1 MVLFLISNY
10 SGFNTGRGGH
20 YYSLRQMAE
29 TITKDREIITVVL
42 GNAPDLPAALLGMQ
56 SVYSVPTELHRQ
68 QQGLKRVI
76 AKLQGLNCLS
86 KLTAI
91 HAYDAKSV
99 YIGAHIAKKIEKPF
113 VLTKCGG
120 RSPKNF
126 YPIVDTL
133 IVFHKKDYDYFSKNS
148 SGYSDIHLIPNRVNS
163 VAYDATRERQIQ
175 EIRDAKAFNIFKIG
189 RIGNDYHKT
198 LTDTIRLCSQIQR
211 ENFPVHLSFI
221 GYEESEKVTEK
232 LRDCAQQL
240 NVTLSVYSD
249 SDYTS
254 RASELLWACDAAVGT
269 GRGAMEALSAK
280 KILLFPV
287 SNFDYPCLFNEATA
301 PYAMQDN
308 FSERALLPESL
319 KGYCDPKQILT
330 MITDDTYKRHLDD
343 FGHRTFESCFNV
355 EVGAK
360 KVIDIYDNCSNIPSA
375 SKLNL
380 FRLRLNYF
388 NLYRKYRLKLF
399 RRKLRRSLHLK

>member
-1 MVLFLISNY
+1 
-10 SGFNTGRGGH
+10 
-20 YYSLRQMAE
+20 
-29 TITKDREIITVVL
+29 
-42 GNAPDLPAALLGMQ
+42 
-56 SVYSVPTELHRQ
+56 
-68 QQGLKRVI
+68 
-76 AKLQGLNCLS
+76 
-86 KLTAI
+86 
-91 HAYDAKSV
+91 
-99 YIGAHIAKKIEKPF
+99 
-113 VLTKCGG
+113 
-120 RSPKNF
+120 
-126 YPIVDTL
+126 
-133 IVFHKKDYDYFSKNS
+133 
-148 SGYSDIHLIPNRVNS
+148 
-163 VAYDATRERQIQ
+163 
-175 EIRDAKAFNIFKIG
+175 
-189 RIGNDYHKT
+189 
-198 LTDTIRLCSQIQR
+198 
-211 ENFPVHLSFI
+211 
-221 GYEESEKVTEK
+221 
-232 LRDCAQQL
+232 
-240 NVTLSVYSD
+240 
-249 SDYTS
+249 
-254 RASELLWACDAAVGT
+254 
-269 GRGAMEALSAK
+269 MEALSAK

-330 MITDDTYKRHLDD
+330 MITDDAYKRHLDD